1 MRSISLLLFLSI
13 LAVCDLHAQQI
24 DYLKLAEK
32 EPLLSICLANDS
44 SAVSAVANRLESMP
58 VDSIGLN
65 RHLYHYELGMAF
77 YKLRVYRNDTSY
89 MRKAA
94 GQMQLALKSDPYHW
108 PALWNAA
115 LMHMLLNECA
125 PALHYIN
132 LYQKLCPKKE
142 YDKSGMKWIKKSC
155 SK

>member
-1 MRSISLLLFLSI
+1 M
-13 LAVCDLHAQQI
+13 AVSDLRAQQL
-24 DYLKLAEK
+24 DYLKLKEK
-32 EPLLSICLANDS
+32 DPMLSICLADDS
-44 SAVSAVANRLESMP
+44 NSVSNLAIRLESMP
-58 VDSIGLN
+58 VDSISLN

-77 YKLRVYRNDTSY
+77 YKLRVYRNDTAY

-94 GQMQLALKSDPYHW
+94 GQMQLALKSDPYYY

-115 LMHMLLNECA
+115 LMHMFLNECT
-125 PALHYIN
+125 PALYYIN